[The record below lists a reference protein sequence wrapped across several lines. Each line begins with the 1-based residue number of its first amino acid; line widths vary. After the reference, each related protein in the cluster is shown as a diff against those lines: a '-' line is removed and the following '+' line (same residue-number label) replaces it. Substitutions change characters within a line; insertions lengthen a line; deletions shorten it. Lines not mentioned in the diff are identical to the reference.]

1 MFVGFVLATVF
12 IGWSDG
18 TYNNIIDKFTR
29 NNFGHIQIHEK
40 SYLDKPSL
48 YKTINN
54 FSEIEKRIKK
64 IKNID
69 SWAPRI
75 YSAGLASVK
84 EKSTGV
90 RIVGVDP
97 KNEIKTTGFDRKVTE
112 GRSFSESQKNETLI
126 GKGLANILKA
136 KLNDELVI
144 VTQGADGSIAN
155 DLYNIVG
162 IVEMGDDVSNRT
174 ALYLNIKDAQE
185 LLVLENRIHE
195 IAITVNS
202 LKHVLKISENLKHL
216 IQEPELA
223 IAPWQVFAR
232 SFYAAMKADQEGMYY
247 TLIIIV
253 LVVAVGVLN
262 TVLMM
267 VLERRREYGVLKA
280 IGTRPKQIIK
290 LVLTEVNILAVF
302 SIIVGMIA
310 GWVINSIL
318 SKHGL
323 SMAEPISYGGMKIQ
337 HLLSEINARMFYIPA
352 ITVFLSAT
360 VVGFFPAL
368 MAARTEPAKTMR
380 MH

>member
-112 GRSFSESQKNETLI
+112 GRSFSESENNETLI
-126 GKGLANILKA
+126 GKGLANTLKA

-262 TVLMM
+262 TVLTM
-267 VLERRREYGVLKA
+267 VLE
-280 IGTRPKQIIK
+280 
-290 LVLTEVNILAVF
+290 
-302 SIIVGMIA
+302 
-310 GWVINSIL
+310 
-318 SKHGL
+318 
-323 SMAEPISYGGMKIQ
+323 
-337 HLLSEINARMFYIPA
+337 
-352 ITVFLSAT
+352 
-360 VVGFFPAL
+360 
-368 MAARTEPAKTMR
+368 
-380 MH
+380 